1 MSFACIDVPSGSIE
15 PFCAVSGS
23 IGVYADQD
31 NVFLAKRGTA
41 GIYAAY
47 ALFERDVGEFGN
59 DDFGVEAEGG
69 EF

>member
-1 MSFACIDVPSGSIE
+1 MD
-15 PFCAVSGS
+15 
-23 IGVYADQD
+23 ADQD
-31 NVFLAKRGTA
+31 DVFLAKCGTA

-47 ALFERDVGEFGN
+47 ALFERDVGEFGD